1 MGGWGLPTPVQ
12 QVDFLTLVPQ
22 DLGSSKALLRAV
34 ESVASGAAAG
44 MRKPSCLQVQLPPA
58 AMPQRSANRVVAAI
72 KAAQAAPRRNSASDA
87 LADLEKYGFA
97 VRLEAAAVARAA
109 AATASGSQV
118 AKAAAEEDDED
129 AEMARKQREVEEDLA
144 SRVAARGV
152 LPGRRRRRKTFV
164 GGVVPLSD
172 MTVST
177 QRGQVRRKSLER
189 VRSGFE
195 KMDLDGDGKVFKE
208 DYEFWLE
215 NRERAS
221 GCGSVEVRPLQ
232 AGRTHDLHKL
242 LGTLEQSGLRSLF
255 SKKDHFTLKELL
267 RLYYPNNSPADY
279 DALVAASVPLEAPPP
294 PEVSQEELEAMFKVW
309 DEDGSGE
316 IDIDEFKGVMARL
329 GLVNETE
336 MERFFYEIDTDVSGA
351 VTCDELTAWWFGG
364 GMDKRGKD
372 EDDAEDSDSDSV
384 IIVRPEMPKPAHHS
398 FMKKS

>member
-1 MGGWGLPTPVQ
+1 MAALPAAAQ
-12 QVDFLTLVPQ
+12 AQ
-22 DLGSSKALLRAV
+22 
-34 ESVASGAAAG
+34 GAAAG
-44 MRKPSCLQVQLPPA
+44 GEA
-58 AMPQRSANRVVAAI
+58 A
-72 KAAQAAPRRNSASDA
+72 
-87 LADLEKYGFA
+87 G
-97 VRLEAAAVARAA
+97 LEAAAAAEGSAA
-109 AATASGSQV
+109 AAEAVAEVAKAAGLAEKAAEAATAAGAAEAEEMAATAAGAV

-336 MERFFYEIDTDVSGA
+336 MERFFYEIDTDMSGA